1 MLSLFTRNI
10 PLTFLALSL
19 LVNIFLL
26 FLANEYREDIKAL
39 KGDIVSREQSL
50 RDCQKANQGWE
61 ESYDLL
67 LESCE
72 AQSQVIISLSNDL
85 QEEREGSGEVIRE
98 ILLLV
103 SEESGNKGGSPSVV
117 PSSQINGES
126 NERKT
131 YNSPPVAGL
140 DDRLPDSLYNA
151 LQRSY
156 NGSETPATPNP

>member
-1 MLSLFTRNI
+1 MLKLLTRNI

-19 LVNIFLL
+19 ILNIFLL
-26 FLANEYREDIKAL
+26 FLANEYREDIKTL
-39 KGDIVSREQSL
+39 EGDIVSREQSL

-98 ILLLV
+98 ILLLP
-103 SEESGNKGGSPSVV
+103 SEESGDNGRISPS